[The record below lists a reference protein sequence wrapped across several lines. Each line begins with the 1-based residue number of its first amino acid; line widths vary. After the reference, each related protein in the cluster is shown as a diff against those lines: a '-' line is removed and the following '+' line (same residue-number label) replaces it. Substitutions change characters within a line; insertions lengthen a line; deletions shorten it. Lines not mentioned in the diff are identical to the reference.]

1 MNVKWELQICLPNST
16 NQICS
21 FCVSRMV
28 NLHYSP
34 LSGKMSP
41 IVTDPPPPR
50 APQVYLMVVLYRCV
64 CSRNYAEWRSSW
76 GADGRGAEDCQ
87 QQQVVLEALPLRLTG
102 HTQQV
107 ECLETDG
114 QLLVTC
120 CLAGQVRVWD
130 AITGDCVRLEGVS
143 GHLLSGR
150 TGPRLGRHH
159 WRLCQVSGSVWS
171 PAVWPDRSGCG
182 TPSLVTVSG

>member
-1 MNVKWELQICLPNST
+1 
-16 NQICS
+16 
-21 FCVSRMV
+21 
-28 NLHYSP
+28 
-34 LSGKMSP
+34 
-41 IVTDPPPPR
+41 
-50 APQVYLMVVLYRCV
+50 MVVLYRCV

-130 AITGDCVRLEGVS
+130 AITGDCVRLVGVS
-143 GHLLSGR
+143 GLLLSGR
-150 TGPRLGRHH
+150 TGPGLGRHHRRLCQVSESVWSPAVWPDRSGSGTPSLETVRLVRVSGLLLSGRTGPGVGRHH

-182 TPSLVTVSG
+182 TPSLETVSG